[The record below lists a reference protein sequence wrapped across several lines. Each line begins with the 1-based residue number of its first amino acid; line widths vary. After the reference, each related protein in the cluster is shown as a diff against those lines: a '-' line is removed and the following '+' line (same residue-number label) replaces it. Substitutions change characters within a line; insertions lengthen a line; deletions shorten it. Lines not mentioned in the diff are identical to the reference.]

1 MTTMIVVDAM
11 TGLRRAG
18 MTGTVGAALGMIAAV
33 GVMMI
38 AAAMTTVAVM
48 IVVGVTR
55 GWLVPRPLHR
65 EIIDGKNA
73 ALTELRERA
82 KVDAETIRLQA
93 QTIADRNAVED
104 TSIRMLQ
111 AFLEATTG
119 SGEG

>member
-1 MTTMIVVDAM
+1 MTLWNPSLWDDF
-11 TGLRRAG
+11 
-18 MTGTVGAALGMIAAV
+18 GTVGIAV
-33 GVMMI
+33 F
-38 AAAMTTVAVM
+38 VAVM

-111 AFLEATTG
+111 AFREATTG